1 MKKVFIVLGLCFFL
15 SMILV
20 VGAMAQLPK
29 EGLISSVSAYSGT
42 FKMLAMG
49 QERVQITY
57 ETLGV
62 IMSDTGEGI
71 FHNAAFR
78 CIGAMHVVKGAFD
91 DDSGFCV
98 ATRPDGDQAF
108 QTYKAAGRLGT
119 PVKGTAVWVG
129 GTGKLT
135 GIQGTSE
142 FTRFNTLKPAA
153 EGTFQGYNRMKSSY
167 KLP

>member
-1 MKKVFIVLGLCFFL
+1 MKTFMVLGLCFFL
-15 SMILV
+15 SIVFVLE
-20 VGAMAQLPK
+20 AMAQLPK
-29 EGLISSVSAYSGT
+29 EGTTSSTNGYSTT
-42 FKMLAMG
+42 FKVIAMG

-62 IMSDTGEGI
+62 IISDTGEGI
-71 FHNAAFR
+71 WHNASFR

-98 ATRPDGDQAF
+98 VTCPDGDQAF
-108 QTYKAAGRLGT
+108 QTYKATGRFG
-119 PVKGTAVWVG
+119 VAAKGTGVWVG

-135 GIQGTSE
+135 GIQGTLE
-142 FTRFNTLKPAA
+142 FARFNTPKPAA
-153 EGTFQGYNRMKSSY
+153 EGTVQGYNKVKGNY